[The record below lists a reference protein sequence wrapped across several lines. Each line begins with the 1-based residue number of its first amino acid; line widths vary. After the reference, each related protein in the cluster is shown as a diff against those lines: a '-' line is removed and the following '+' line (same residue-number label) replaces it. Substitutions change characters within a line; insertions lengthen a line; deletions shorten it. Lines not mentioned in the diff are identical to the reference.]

1 MYSTGDPEADKALV
15 QVATAAA
22 KEAFKGLW
30 DGATAAPEWI
40 RRKYGESDPFGSLAQ
55 RYCGR
60 IEQRHNQMKVIGMSR
75 PVPIRAIFVRVNVLE
90 KVPARHR
97 SPIEELERNYEV
109 EAGFGRAT
117 TTVDGLKVVN
127 TDARLAVLGRP
138 GGGKTTFLKWIALS
152 AIDGKLKQKQVPV
165 LIPLKSWSD
174 GKDTIREAINAE
186 FKVCGFEEPNAFV
199 DRLLDKGALI
209 LLLDALDEID
219 DKKRFDAAVKEI
231 RDLSDKYPKIR
242 VVISCRSA
250 AYTYLFEQFTDVEL
264 ADFQWHQMEQFIK
277 RWFIDSPHKRELCI
291 AELKREKNRSIRE
304 LCRTPL
310 LLTLMCLVFDDGMAF
325 PNNRAELYR
334 EAVDV
339 LLKRWD
345 TSRSIRRNTAY
356 EQLSLKKKELLLGRI
371 AQKYF
376 EQGKIFF
383 RQEEV
388 ERMISEFMHS
398 LKPNTDGTQSDVDA
412 GEVLREI
419 EAQHGLLVERAT
431 RIYSFSHLTFQEYFT
446 ARMITDTPDNKSA
459 MEALIAKRAL
469 DPRWR
474 EVFILAT
481 GLLSQADDFV
491 SRLRLRA
498 TALASAHLAIR
509 DVLHRTS
516 ALVHTTADVPL
527 PLRRALALSYVA
539 ENITERWM
547 TFRAVAEACSELVED
562 MQNEFGRLKQVDIAT
577 VKTLRLG
584 LVAGRQKVDELIDH
598 VFLTHVGALDAL
610 AQYVQLTRLL
620 VNCLN
625 VEAVIDYKVREQ
637 LVSHILIEK

>member
-1 MYSTGDPEADKALV
+1 
-15 QVATAAA
+15 
-22 KEAFKGLW
+22 
-30 DGATAAPEWI
+30 
-40 RRKYGESDPFGSLAQ
+40 
-55 RYCGR
+55 
-60 IEQRHNQMKVIGMSR
+60 
-75 PVPIRAIFVRVNVLE
+75 
-90 KVPARHR
+90 
-97 SPIEELERNYEV
+97 
-109 EAGFGRAT
+109 
-117 TTVDGLKVVN
+117 
-127 TDARLAVLGRP
+127 
-138 GGGKTTFLKWIALS
+138 
-152 AIDGKLKQKQVPV
+152 
-165 LIPLKSWSD
+165 
-174 GKDTIREAINAE
+174 
-186 FKVCGFEEPNAFV
+186 
-199 DRLLDKGALI
+199 
-209 LLLDALDEID
+209 
-219 DKKRFDAAVKEI
+219 
-231 RDLSDKYPKIR
+231 
-242 VVISCRSA
+242 
-250 AYTYLFEQFTDVEL
+250 
-264 ADFQWHQMEQFIK
+264 
-277 RWFIDSPHKRELCI
+277 
-291 AELKREKNRSIRE
+291 
-304 LCRTPL
+304 
-310 LLTLMCLVFDDGMAF
+310 
-325 PNNRAELYR
+325 
-334 EAVDV
+334 
-339 LLKRWD
+339 
-345 TSRSIRRNTAY
+345 
-356 EQLSLKKKELLLGRI
+356 
-371 AQKYF
+371 
-376 EQGKIFF
+376 
-383 RQEEV
+383 
-388 ERMISEFMHS
+388 
-398 LKPNTDGTQSDVDA
+398 
-412 GEVLREI
+412 
-419 EAQHGLLVERAT
+419 
-431 RIYSFSHLTFQEYFT
+431 
-446 ARMITDTPDNKSA
+446 MITDTPDNKSA